1 MPYTYERNCSGLLS
15 ESSAPPPADGGGG
28 GDGVF
33 KLNDGKTTSFCICA
47 TLSKYLYL
55 SRQDHR
61 LHLRVI
67 LRQRRSQQEPCQP
80 VQRVQ
85 AQVQVRRVREKLRH
99 QQQLV
104 QVHEHEGIEKE

>member
-1 MPYTYERNCSGLLS
+1 M
-15 ESSAPPPADGGGG
+15 
-28 GDGVF
+28 F
-33 KLNDGKTTSFCICA
+33 KLNDGKTTSFCI

-55 SRQDHR
+55 SRQDYR

-67 LRQRRSQQEPCQP
+67 LRERRAQQEPGQP

-85 AQVQVRRVREKLRH
+85 AQVQVRRVREELRH

-104 QVHEHEGIEKE
+104 KVDK

>member
-1 MPYTYERNCSGLLS
+1 M
-15 ESSAPPPADGGGG
+15 
-28 GDGVF
+28 F
-33 KLNDGKTTSFCICA
+33 KLNDGKTTSFCI

-67 LRQRRSQQEPCQP
+67 LRQRRAQQEPGKP

-85 AQVQVRRVREKLRH
+85 AQVQVRRVWQELRH
-99 QQQLV
+99 QQQPV
-104 QVHEHEGIEKE
+104 QVEYLSFIAKGFNGIDCS

>member
-1 MPYTYERNCSGLLS
+1 M
-15 ESSAPPPADGGGG
+15 
-28 GDGVF
+28 F
-33 KLNDGKTTSFCICA
+33 KLNDGKTTSLCI

-55 SRQDHR
+55 PRQDHR

-67 LRQRRSQQEPCQP
+67 LRQRRAQQEPGKP

-85 AQVQVRRVREKLRH
+85 AQVQVRGVWEELRN

-104 QVHEHEGIEKE
+104 KVDE